1 MTAETHTTKDTDQT
15 SSGDNK
21 RLQNIA
27 LIFCALV
34 LASLVWFWSEQ
45 IADVI
50 EMLELAYGEG
60 S

>member
-1 MTAETHTTKDTDQT
+1 MTAETQTTKDTDQT
-15 SSGDNK
+15 PSGDNK
-21 RLQNIA
+21 RLQNIT

-50 EMLELAYGEG
+50 EMLELAYGDG